1 MILNHLLGLYSH
13 PKNESKSNQN
23 QHESLVYSLI
33 HILVVTLIPAIC
45 GYYATAHIGWTI
57 GAGESIKT
65 SPSNALLIA
74 VVMYVVLVLAVL
86 VLSYLIQYIAKKFN
100 AKTNFAQSLE
110 LAVYSATPM
119 LMVGIVSL
127 FPVLWFVTLSGIA
140 AVSYSVYLLYSG
152 VPIMIDIPDEK
163 SFIYSGSV
171 IFCGLVLLA
180 GIMAFITIMWSIGFS
195 IEFVSFGILK

>member
-13 PKNESKSNQN
+13 PKNESKLIKN

-33 HILVVTLIPAIC
+33 HILVVTLIPVIC

-57 GAGESIKT
+57 GAGEPIKT
-65 SPSNALLIA
+65 SSSRAFLIA
-74 VVMYVVLVLAVL
+74 VVMYAVLVIAVL
-86 VLSYLIQYIAKKFN
+86 VLSYVIQSIAKKFH
-100 AKTNFAQSLE
+100 AETSFAQSLE

-127 FPVLWFVTLSGIA
+127 FPVLWLVTLAGIA

-195 IEFVSFGILK
+195 IEHVS

>member
-13 PKNESKSNQN
+13 PKNESKLIKN

-33 HILVVTLIPAIC
+33 HILVVTLIPVIC

-57 GAGESIKT
+57 GAGEPIKT
-65 SPSNALLIA
+65 SSSRAFLIA
-74 VVMYVVLVLAVL
+74 VVMYAVLVIAVL
-86 VLSYLIQYIAKKFN
+86 VLSYVIQSIAKKFH
-100 AKTNFAQSLE
+100 AETSFAQSLE

-127 FPVLWFVTLSGIA
+127 FPVLWLVTLAGIA

-163 SFIYSGSV
+163 SFIYSSSV
-171 IFCGLVLLA
+171 VFCGLVLLA

-195 IEFVSFGILK
+195 IEHVS